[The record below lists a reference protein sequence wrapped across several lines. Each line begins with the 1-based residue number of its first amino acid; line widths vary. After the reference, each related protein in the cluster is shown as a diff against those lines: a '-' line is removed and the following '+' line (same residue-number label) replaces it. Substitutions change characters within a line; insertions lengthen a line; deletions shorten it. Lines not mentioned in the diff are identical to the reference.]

1 MDNKQ
6 MQKHLRGLGL
16 KKTYRPTWENESRT
30 ILLKTRRPATI
41 VDGRLK
47 GSEIALTCDSIFQVW
62 TPRVKKAK
70 ATAADH
76 GLKVILWDGEAEL
89 QVPAHLADDILPEF
103 GAKVKR
109 ALKPLTE
116 AQRQVLKAHS
126 FGAQRAKKGVPACE
140 PPQNV

>member
-1 MDNKQ
+1 MDNES

-47 GSEIALTCDSIFQVW
+47 GSEIALTCDGIFQVW
-62 TPRVKKAK
+62 TPRVKKAR
-70 ATAADH
+70 ATAKTH

-109 ALKPLTE
+109 VVRPLTE
-116 AQRQVLKAHS
+116 ARKQALMACLSKNLPIR
-126 FGAQRAKKGVPACE
+126 KGVPTCE